1 MRIVRHEVEAA
12 FKVAIAEHLGFA
24 PRALVADGR
33 IHRFG
38 EKRTDSAGWYVLH
51 EGDYPAGAF
60 GSWRG
65 SVSEKWAYGKGLLK
79 LSPHERQALL
89 KEQAE
94 RRQHEE
100 DRLLSLAVRAQK
112 VAHELLQAASFED
125 ADDHPYAVRK
135 QVVLPAV
142 KAIKGAVLE
151 DILAKYKM
159 RALIDSTQSVL
170 LVPMYSLA
178 NGKGQLRSVQLIDH
192 TGLKRF
198 LQGTQ
203 KKGCFFAFG
212 GKLSESSAV
221 DLCEGVATAASVFA
235 ERGKLTVSAFD
246 CGNLMP
252 VAQALVK
259 AYPYLSIT
267 LIADNDRKTQGN
279 PGVTAAKAVRSAL
292 PFNVSIFIPAFPAN
306 APIELSDFND
316 LMCLQAVQGS
326 TQ

>member
-1 MRIVRHEVEAA
+1 MRHEVEAA
-12 FKVAIAEHLGFA
+12 FKAAIAERLGFA
-24 PRALVADGR
+24 PQALVADSR

-65 SVSEKWAYGKGLLK
+65 NVSEKWSYVTGLLK
-79 LSPHERQALL
+79 LSPHERQALQ

-94 RRQHEE
+94 RRQRE
-100 DRLLSLAVRAQK
+100 DERLLALAVRAQK
-112 VAHELLQAASFED
+112 VAHELLQAASFEAVD
-125 ADDHPYAVRK
+125 EHPYAKRK
-135 QVVLPAV
+135 QVLLPAV
-142 KAIKGAVLE
+142 KVIDGVVLGG
-151 DILAKYKM
+151 ILAKHKM

-170 LVPMYSLA
+170 LVPMYSLHQ
-178 NGKGQLRSVQLIDH
+178 GKAQLRSVQLIDQH
-192 TGLKRF
+192 GLKRF

-212 GKLSESSAV
+212 GKLSGAIEV

-246 CGNLMP
+246 CGNLLP
-252 VAQALVK
+252 VAQVLVQS
-259 AYPYLSIT
+259 YPYLSIT
-267 LIADNDRKTQGN
+267 LIADNDRKTSGN
-279 PGVTAAKAVRSAL
+279 PGVATAKAVRSAL

-306 APIELSDFND
+306 APIDLSDFND
-316 LMCLQAVQGS
+316 LMCYQAAQS
-326 TQ
+326 LTQ